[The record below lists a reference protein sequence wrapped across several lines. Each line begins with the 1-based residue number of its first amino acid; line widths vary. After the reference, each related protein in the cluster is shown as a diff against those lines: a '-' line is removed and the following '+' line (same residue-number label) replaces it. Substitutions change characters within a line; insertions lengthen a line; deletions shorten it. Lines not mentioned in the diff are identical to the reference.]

1 MTTITVRAGTPADV
15 PELRAMIAEF
25 QAYIIDIHPTDP
37 PVVPT
42 EADLLRDGFGPG
54 RFFDVLIAEVAGRA
68 AGYVTCHAGHFAD
81 GACGALVITDLYV
94 RAAHR
99 RAGVGAAMMRHA
111 AEVMRARGARVI
123 LWTVWERNPR
133 AIAFYTALGAKRI
146 GGEIPM
152 AWWPDGETPDG
163 DIAE

>member
-54 RFFDVLIAEVAGRA
+54 RFFDVLIAGGMGAGLKARLA
-68 AGYVTCHAGHFAD
+68 RRGID
-81 GACGALVITDLYV
+81 ALVTAEKDPERAVQAWLAGDLPPVEPRPHAHGTD
-94 RAAHR
+94 
-99 RAGVGAAMMRHA
+99 
-111 AEVMRARGARVI
+111 RGARDEHDC
-123 LWTVWERNPR
+123 TC
-133 AIAFYTALGAKRI
+133 AG
-146 GGEIPM
+146 
-152 AWWPDGETPDG
+152 DGRG
-163 DIAE
+163 RH